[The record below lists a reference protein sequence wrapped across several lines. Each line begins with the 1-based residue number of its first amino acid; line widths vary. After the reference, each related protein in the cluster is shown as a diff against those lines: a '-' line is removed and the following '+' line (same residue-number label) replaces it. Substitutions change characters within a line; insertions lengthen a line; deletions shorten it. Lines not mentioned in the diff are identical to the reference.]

1 MVPVGRSEGRSKQQ
15 SMSGGGRKERPRQEG
30 KEKKRKAGF
39 LIFSEFHFPLL
50 LKDGTRVP
58 LKIIKRHP

>member
-1 MVPVGRSEGRSKQQ
+1 MREEVGSSQCREGEGRSVHNLGK
-15 SMSGGGRKERPRQEG
+15 RERR
-30 KEKKRKAGF
+30 KKRKAGF